1 MMGMQRGYRSSTS
14 LRIAGWM
21 EFALVDSESPGKKRL
36 LDKLDTGA
44 AEDDSS
50 GTDADSPV
58 GAASGCGML

>member
-1 MMGMQRGYRSSTS
+1 
-14 LRIAGWM
+14 M
-21 EFALVDSESPGKKRL
+21 EFALADSESPGMKRL

-44 AEDDSS
+44 AEDDPS